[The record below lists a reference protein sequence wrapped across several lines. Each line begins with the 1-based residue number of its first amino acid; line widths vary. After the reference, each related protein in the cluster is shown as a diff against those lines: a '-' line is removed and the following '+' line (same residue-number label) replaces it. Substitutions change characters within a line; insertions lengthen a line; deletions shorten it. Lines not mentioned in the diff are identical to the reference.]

1 MQENNQNSGW
11 DGKSK
16 ASGLAY
22 RIFYFILINGGIR
35 FAYIFLYLVS
45 SYYFL
50 FDRKS
55 NRYTRFYFR
64 EIWNFNRWKTFR
76 YRFLSYYRFGQT
88 ILDKVYMLSG
98 RTSFFRMRFN
108 GRELLAQKGALNR
121 GCILI
126 SAHVG
131 NWEIAGH
138 FLQNANRPVNVI
150 MMDVEHQAIKDVL
163 ADTMKNRSFKII
175 SLKDDFS
182 HLMEIKNALAN
193 KEFICIHGDRILHPG
208 RGRIYETSFLGRKAK
223 FPRGPFDLAVRF
235 NVPYLYVFASKESNR
250 DYHFQA
256 FEGHPD
262 NTGNAEAMMDEY
274 IQCLEKILASHP
286 EQWFNYYDFWGIDEQ
301 PKIMDQSHREKIW
314 VSPSP

>member
-1 MQENNQNSGW
+1 MGEKHQNSGW

-22 RIFYFILINGGIR
+22 RIFYFILIKGGIR
-35 FAYIFLYLVS
+35 FAYIFLYLVT

-55 NRYTRFYFR
+55 NLYSRFYFR
-64 EIWNFNRWKTFR
+64 EIWKFGRWKTMK

-108 GRELLAQKGALNR
+108 GRELLAEKGALNR

-138 FLQNANRPVNVI
+138 FLQNAKRPVNVI
-150 MMDVEHQAIKDVL
+150 MMDAEHQAIKDVL
-163 ADTMKNRSFKII
+163 EESMKNRSFKII

-193 KEFICIHGDRILHPG
+193 KEFICIHGDRILHEG
-208 RGRIYETSFLGRKAK
+208 RGRIFETEFLGKKAR

-256 FEGHPD
+256 FEGRPE
-262 NTGNAEAMMDEY
+262 NEGNAEAMMEEY
-274 IQCLEKILASHP
+274 VEFLEKVLHQHP
-286 EQWFNYYDFWGIDEQ
+286 EQWFNYYDFWGIEQ
-301 PKIMDQSHREKIW
+301 LASQTNNKKAEK
-314 VSPSP
+314 VEASTAS